1 MISNLYYNIFFDP
14 YIHFLIHAF
23 VDSGAGTISL
33 GIPNTERGH
42 CGKTLAILRYAAS
55 QYKMNATFKWLIIAD
70 DDTILR
76 YSNLQHIC
84 IC

>member
-1 MISNLYYNIFFDP
+1 M
-14 YIHFLIHAF
+14 IHAF
-23 VDSGAGTISL
+23 VDPTAGTINL

-42 CGKTLAILRYAAS
+42 CGKTLAIIRYAAS
-55 QYKMNATFKWLIIAD
+55 QYKMNDKFKWLIIAD

-76 YSNLQHIC
+76 YFQLHYIC